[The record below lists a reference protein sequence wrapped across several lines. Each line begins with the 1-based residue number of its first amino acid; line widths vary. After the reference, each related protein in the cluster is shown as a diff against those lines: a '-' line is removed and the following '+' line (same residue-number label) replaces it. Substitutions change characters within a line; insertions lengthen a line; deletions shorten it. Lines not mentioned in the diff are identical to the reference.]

1 MLKVSINTRLQIIQ
15 QSHSNKNSVVLAPKR
30 TRRPKEQNTQKSIH
44 TATVTWFLTTG
55 PKADAE
61 DQRRRPLSQTAQG
74 KPTSIRRW
82 LKRGPCLSPCKKKKK
97 SVQNGWKIRKFEITG
112 GKPKGTSNDFLT
124 RKQAQNRPLGLH
136 DFKPPSQQRKQWAV
150 RRDSLENGGVP
161 TPESADGG
169 LRSGTYEG
177 PREVT
182 DKRTRIAIEYTLLK
196 RSTNGRTRSGKRATS
211 LTTRKIKLPSSST
224 SPW

>member
-82 LKRGPCLSPCKKKKK
+82 LKRGPCLTPCKKKKNQSK
-97 SVQNGWKIRKFEITG
+97 MDERYENLKLLEENLRAQAMISWPGNKRRIDRWDYMILNLLHS
-112 GKPKGTSNDFLT
+112 KGN
-124 RKQAQNRPLGLH
+124 NEP
-136 DFKPPSQQRKQWAV
+136 W
-150 RRDSLENGGVP
+150 E
-161 TPESADGG
+161 
-169 LRSGTYEG
+169 GT
-177 PREVT
+177 
-182 DKRTRIAIEYTLLK
+182 A
-196 RSTNGRTRSGKRATS
+196 
-211 LTTRKIKLPSSST
+211 
-224 SPW
+224 